1 VAAIFMRRNNVLKI
15 LFGSQIGILSII
27 TVVGA
32 TVTVVGFSWW
42 MYRNSLKKDQ
52 D

>member
-1 VAAIFMRRNNVLKI
+1 MLKI

-32 TVTVVGFSWW
+32 TVVVLGFSYW
-42 MYRNSLKKDQ
+42 MYRKSMNKD